1 MIKWR
6 KSRQDTEYKPGL
18 NSRREHNAQRSY
30 IGHAQRINFGRPR
43 PKFPAQNFKRRPP
56 KETTAFT
63 QNMVRENSRL
73 FAHILLLITG
83 FLLIYYYVL
92 SFHYRKHCRVF
103 KHHDLLAWVVI
114 YIWQLRTTWFWEP
127 ECAIRV
133 DRIGCRYLND
143 LRSFAKWTELG
154 RGSLCFIKLDYGK
167 PIVAIFNSFIYIKFN
182 IYIYVNYFLYVQFN
196 IYIYIWNIFKSILF
210 NMFIFILF
218 NRSISI

>member
-1 MIKWR
+1 MFSMGKLEYLCSKSWILDTPEVFSYPDLPRPNGCEVPSVTRLTLQRKYWFNFPFDSSSFFKIFETRLINYLGSFAAMIKWR

-73 FAHILLLITG
+73 FAHIPLLITG
-83 FLLIYYYVL
+83 FLLIYYCVL

-114 YIWQLRTTWFWEP
+114 YMATEDNLVLRAWM
-127 ECAIRV
+127 RHSS
-133 DRIGCRYLND
+133 R
-143 LRSFAKWTELG
+143 
-154 RGSLCFIKLDYGK
+154 
-167 PIVAIFNSFIYIKFN
+167 
-182 IYIYVNYFLYVQFN
+182 
-196 IYIYIWNIFKSILF
+196 
-210 NMFIFILF
+210 
-218 NRSISI
+218 